1 MVVVG
6 HYLHFWG
13 VLVFASLMKHA
24 SRPLTD
30 TEWVPLE
37 APFEHSSPCFLV
49 FDDAWRVVSQLVLVW
64 LLCGLNLTWVSDAIL
79 GRWINHWARR
89 VPSWLTYLHRRMLL
103 TCIKRIRRGQ
113 ATVICRSV
121 GFRLSRWKVAVSNPV
136 DLDDTTLLL
145 VSVSHVLAWTGYVRR
160 ASIIR
165 RVDTSL
171 SLSDSLSGSM
181 CVTSLDGFL
190 TVRGTYHVC
199 IRLAACSSC
208 LWLEHSLCGQVSILC
223 TSLVW
228 EMRIFR
234 AHLKEVGFCKLC
246 LAQRSGRDSIS
257 GSTTCWAAYSFRL
270 VWLGTFLDNS
280 LRW

>member
-1 MVVVG
+1 
-6 HYLHFWG
+6 
-13 VLVFASLMKHA
+13 
-24 SRPLTD
+24 
-30 TEWVPLE
+30 
-37 APFEHSSPCFLV
+37 
-49 FDDAWRVVSQLVLVW
+49 
-64 LLCGLNLTWVSDAIL
+64 
-79 GRWINHWARR
+79 
-89 VPSWLTYLHRRMLL
+89 MLL

-208 LWLEHSLCGQVSILC
+208 L
-223 TSLVW
+223 
-228 EMRIFR
+228 
-234 AHLKEVGFCKLC
+234 
-246 LAQRSGRDSIS
+246 
-257 GSTTCWAAYSFRL
+257 
-270 VWLGTFLDNS
+270 
-280 LRW
+280 